1 MTTNPN
7 SEAQAEQTD
16 HPKLF
21 RYVKIHNVDN
31 FRRLMDSFGMIEN
44 EDYFIIDH

>member
-16 HPKLF
+16 QPKLF
-21 RYVKIHNVDN
+21 QHVTIHNVNN
-31 FRRLMDSFGMIEN
+31 FKRLMGSLGMIEN